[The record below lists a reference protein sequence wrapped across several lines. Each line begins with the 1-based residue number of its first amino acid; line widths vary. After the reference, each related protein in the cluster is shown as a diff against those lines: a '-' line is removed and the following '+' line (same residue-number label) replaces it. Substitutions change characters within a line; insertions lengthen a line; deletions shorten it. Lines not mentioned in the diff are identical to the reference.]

1 MIQYYLPYSLCVGG
15 IDYEIREDFRPA
27 LDILSAFSD
36 DSLTDGQKIQ
46 TAIEVLYWPVIPPEE
61 HLQEAF
67 EKAVWFLDCG
77 IEQDD
82 TVKPRTMDWEQ
93 DAGIIFPAVNKI
105 AGFDTRSPVLT
116 HWWTFYG
123 WFMEIDDGL
132 FSQVL
137 SIRQKRAKGKRL
149 DKWEQEFLR
158 DNEKLCSLKGE
169 QDNSKEDFFFFE
181 SILNGDGEDG
191 KHQL

>member
-1 MIQYYLPYSLCVGG
+1 MIEYNLPLSLRVRGV
-15 IDYEIREDFRPA
+15 DYEIREDFRPA

-46 TAIEVLYWPVIPPEE
+46 AAVEILFWPIIPPEE

-82 TVKPRTMDWEQ
+82 TIRPRTMDWEQ
-93 DAGIIFPAVNKI
+93 DAAIIFPAVNKV

-137 SIRQKRAKGKRL
+137 AIRQKRAKGKRL
-149 DKWEQEFLR
+149 DKWEQEFLK
-158 DNEKLCSLKGE
+158 DNEKLCNLKDEGCGV
-169 QDNSKEDFFFFE
+169 QEDYEFFE
-181 SILNGDGEDG
+181 SLL
-191 KHQL
+191 K